1 MGRTVTDL
9 ILAIVANAA
18 AIVCL
23 FVVGRAIYYPFW
35 ARWASHA
42 GHIAHY
48 ERLYGALT
56 QAQLELLLGFVRGQV
71 TWENER
77 PPCWSGRSASDR
89 RRTTSP
95 SADRPIEQVTAR
107 AHDSPQARSAS

>member
-1 MGRTVTDL
+1 MGPTVTDP

-56 QAQLELLLGFVRGQV
+56 QAQLELLLGFVRGQGDMG
-71 TWENER
+71 ER
-77 PPCWSGRSASDR
+77 EAALLERQVRERSTPDDVA
-89 RRTTSP
+89 
-95 SADRPIEQVTAR
+95 VG
-107 AHDSPQARSAS
+107 